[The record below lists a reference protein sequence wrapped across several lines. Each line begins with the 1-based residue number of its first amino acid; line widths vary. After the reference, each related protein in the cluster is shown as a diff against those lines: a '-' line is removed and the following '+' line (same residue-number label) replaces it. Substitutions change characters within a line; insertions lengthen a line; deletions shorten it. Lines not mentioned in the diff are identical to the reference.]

1 MAAQAVLAG
10 LNIAASA
17 APLLFG
23 ENNIFSG
30 KARQAGREQE
40 ATFKRSQAMQLPAEY
55 QQALTNR
62 LAQANTGIPGAA
74 LGLYQQQAG
83 RLLST
88 QMAGLRERRS
98 ALAGIPS
105 IIQGQQDAA
114 LNLAGM
120 QAQVL
125 LGNQE
130 RANQALMQM
139 GGLKYQEEL
148 RKLGESQDYWGA
160 RKAEA
165 NAAVSSAL
173 SGLGQAMGGAL
184 STGAFAKAPTVPTQ
198 APQAVMPGLLRPTGL
213 PSVQNIQRPGGAM
226 QYFSG
231 NPQTPRLGGY
241 SFSGLSS
248 LGGPSFNVP
257 SPIQVANSRAGSI
270 GQYSTAGL
278 QGLNR
283 GF

>member
-1 MAAQAVLAG
+1 MAAQAILAG
-10 LNIAASA
+10 LNIAAQA

-62 LAQANTGIPGAA
+62 LAQANIGIPGAA
-74 LGLYQQQAG
+74 LGLYQQQMG
-83 RLLST
+83 RGLST
-88 QMAGLRERRS
+88 QMAGLRDRRS
-98 ALAGIPS
+98 ALAGVGALS
-105 IIQGQQDAA
+105 QAQSDAA

-120 QAQVL
+120 QAQAL
-125 LGNQE
+125 LGGQE

-184 STGAFAKAPTVPTQ
+184 STGAFAKAPSMNIPKTQELPGIYKTAQIGNVSNYPSGITSAQTGGLSGMLGSFRPLQVQQPGMPSRILQSDVNPTQ
-198 APQAVMPGLLRPTGL
+198 LTPWV
-213 PSVQNIQRPGGAM
+213 
-226 QYFSG
+226 FSK
-231 NPQTPRLGGY
+231 RY
-241 SFSGLSS
+241 
-248 LGGPSFNVP
+248 
-257 SPIQVANSRAGSI
+257 
-270 GQYSTAGL
+270 
-278 QGLNR
+278 
-283 GF
+283 